1 MNLNRLRTDRD
12 YLFSVIIGAVTAVI
26 AGIMIWN
33 GLTWLWNWF
42 SVAGGESS
50 VWLAIWEFC
59 KTNLSILIVIYGLMS
74 LQASGLAELKYG
86 KNFLKAFGLAL
97 ILTPPVMMVV
107 YGHKKE

>member
-1 MNLNRLRTDRD
+1 M
-12 YLFSVIIGAVTAVI
+12 
-26 AGIMIWN
+26 AG
-33 GLTWLWNWF
+33 
-42 SVAGGESS
+42 
-50 VWLAIWEFC
+50 IWEFC

>member
-1 MNLNRLRTDRD
+1 
-12 YLFSVIIGAVTAVI
+12 
-26 AGIMIWN
+26 
-33 GLTWLWNWF
+33 
-42 SVAGGESS
+42 
-50 VWLAIWEFC
+50 
-59 KTNLSILIVIYGLMS
+59 MS

>member
-26 AGIMIWN
+26 AGIMTWN

-42 SVAGGESS
+42 SVVGGESS
-50 VWLAIWEFC
+50 EWLAIWEFC

>member
-26 AGIMIWN
+26 AGIMIWK

-50 VWLAIWEFC
+50 EWLAIWEFC
-59 KTNLSILIVIYGLMS
+59 KANLSILIVIYGLMS
-74 LQASGLAELKYG
+74 LHAAGLAELQYG

-97 ILTPPVMMVV
+97 ILTPPLIMVV